1 MFKQLMEKN
10 AYTDAQLASRTTS
23 IRNLEVQMGQNSQSL
38 NTRPRGALPSDT
50 VANSKGENNMKQ
62 VMVVVRRS
70 DKGEMHQNKVKRE
83 LWKMNMK
90 CNIR

>member
-1 MFKQLMEKN
+1 
-10 AYTDAQLASRTTS
+10 
-23 IRNLEVQMGQNSQSL
+23 MGQNSQYL
-38 NTRPRGALPSDT
+38 NTRHKSALPSDT
-50 VANSKGENNMKQ
+50 VTNSKGENNMKQ